1 MDIAFIKS
9 YDVEWESEPTA
20 LAGAATASD
29 DDKSKESGDDDDD
42 DGEIPF
48 TEWDFVGLENIP
60 FNDIKN
66 IPTGQEKIPPHFYVA
81 ATIIKELASR
91 TEEQQRILD
100 SMSDFVAQ
108 LPEGG
113 KGVDFDVLLTRPFTE
128 VERKYFESLLD
139 SHSGSSATPPDT
151 STSAPHPPKPP
162 AAPQPPKPAAA
173 AVAAATEGNE
183 DLGPASG
190 RGRGRGGGRVKEKAR
205 RYRPE
210 SPPPVARAKRPLPQA
225 ATVQTTA
232 RVIVKK
238 RPRSS
243 AADSDYQDAGVVVE
257 AHALPVSELTNRV
270 MLGQTHLNKRFP
282 KHYLARNPVK
292 SSPIKNMTIS
302 SAFHL
307 VPTLI
312 ITYCYLLLF
321 VLSIVTYCCLLLPVI
336 TFY

>member
-1 MDIAFIKS
+1 
-9 YDVEWESEPTA
+9 
-20 LAGAATASD
+20 
-29 DDKSKESGDDDDD
+29 
-42 DGEIPF
+42 
-48 TEWDFVGLENIP
+48 
-60 FNDIKN
+60 
-66 IPTGQEKIPPHFYVA
+66 
-81 ATIIKELASR
+81 
-91 TEEQQRILD
+91 
-100 SMSDFVAQ
+100 MSDFVEERK
-108 LPEGG
+108 LPDGE
-113 KGVDFDVLLTRPFTE
+113 KDVDFDELLTRPFTE
-128 VERKYFESLLD
+128 VERKYFDSLLD
-139 SHSGSSATPPDT
+139 SHSGFFATPPPRAT
-151 STSAPHPPKPP
+151 STAAPHPPKPP

-173 AVAAATEGNE
+173 AVAAATEGIE

-270 MLGQTHLNKRFP
+270 MLGQMHLNKRFP

-321 VLSIVTYCCLLLPVI
+321 VLSIVTYCYLLLSII